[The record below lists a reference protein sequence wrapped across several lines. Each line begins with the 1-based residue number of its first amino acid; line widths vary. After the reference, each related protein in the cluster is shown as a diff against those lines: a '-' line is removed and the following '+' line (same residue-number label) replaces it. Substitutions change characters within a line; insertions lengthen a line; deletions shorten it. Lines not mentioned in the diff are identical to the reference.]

1 MRSEVAEDEGEEKQ
15 ENDAKIELD
24 KPDDKIQEREGDVL
38 DERETL
44 GEDKLNGP
52 TPRTKTWL
60 KGFLDKRSNHHG
72 ADVEREKRSTGGW
85 EGFVLEEINPAGERS
100 QVTEDEDEVVVFDK
114 FKETGLYVNNL
125 TADFVETTL
134 EGKKKVRAKKTAR
147 QRVNSAENEDVKRI
161 KSEDET
167 EKDEGW
173 DWTEVEVE
181 KDVDDVK
188 EVVTKKTM
196 KKKTCR
202 KGFHI
207 IGCRCKPLTVVAD
220 TSV

>member
-15 ENDAKIELD
+15 ENDAKIEVD

-38 DERETL
+38 DDREL
-44 GEDKLNGP
+44 WEEDDLNGP
-52 TPRTKTWL
+52 TPRTNTWL
-60 KGFLDKRSNHHG
+60 KGFLDKRSNHHV
-72 ADVEREKRSTGGW
+72 ADVDMEKRSTGGW

-114 FKETGLYVNNL
+114 YNETGLYVNNL

-134 EGKKKVRAKKTAR
+134 EGKKKTAR

-161 KSEDET
+161 KSEDEK

-173 DWTEVEVE
+173 DWTEVGGEE
-181 KDVDDVK
+181 DVDKVK
-188 EVVTKKTM
+188 EVVRKKTM
-196 KKKTCR
+196 KKRTCR

-207 IGCRCKPLTVVAD
+207 SGCRCKPLTVVAD

>member
-1 MRSEVAEDEGEEKQ
+1 MRSEVAEDEREEKQ
-15 ENDAKIELD
+15 ENDAKIEVD

-38 DERETL
+38 DDREL
-44 GEDKLNGP
+44 WEEGDLNGP
-52 TPRTKTWL
+52 TPRTNTWL
-60 KGFLDKRSNHHG
+60 KGFLDKRSNHHV
-72 ADVEREKRSTGGW
+72 ADVDMEKRSTGGW

-100 QVTEDEDEVVVFDK
+100 QVAEDEDEVVVFDK
-114 FKETGLYVNNL
+114 YNETGLYVNNL

-134 EGKKKVRAKKTAR
+134 EGKKKTAR

-161 KSEDET
+161 KSEDEK

-181 KDVDDVK
+181 EDVDEVK
-188 EVVTKKTM
+188 EVVRKR
-196 KKKTCR
+196 TCR

-207 IGCRCKPLTVVAD
+207 SGCRCKPLTVVVD

>member
-1 MRSEVAEDEGEEKQ
+1 MRSEVAENEGEEKQ
-15 ENDAKIELD
+15 ENDAKIEVD
-24 KPDDKIQEREGDVL
+24 KPDDKIQERDGGVL
-38 DERETL
+38 DDREL
-44 GEDKLNGP
+44 WEEDDLNGP
-52 TPRTKTWL
+52 TPRTNTWL
-60 KGFLDKRSNHHG
+60 KGFLDKRSNHH
-72 ADVEREKRSTGGW
+72 DVDVDMEKRSTGGW
-85 EGFVLEEINPAGERS
+85 EGFVLEEINSAGERS

-114 FKETGLYVNNL
+114 YKETGLYVNNL

-134 EGKKKVRAKKTAR
+134 EGKKKTAR

-173 DWTEVEVE
+173 DWTEVGGEE
-181 KDVDDVK
+181 DVDEVK
-188 EVVTKKTM
+188 EVVRKKTM
-196 KKKTCR
+196 KKRTCR

-207 IGCRCKPLTVVAD
+207 SGCRCKPLTVVAD

>member
-1 MRSEVAEDEGEEKQ
+1 MRSEVAEDEGREKQ
-15 ENDAKIELD
+15 ENVAKIEVD
-24 KPDDKIQEREGDVL
+24 KPDDKIQEREGDVIDDREL
-38 DERETL
+38 WEEDE
-44 GEDKLNGP
+44 LNGP

-60 KGFLDKRSNHHG
+60 KGFLDKRSNHDG

-85 EGFVLEEINPAGERS
+85 EGFVLEEINLGERS
-100 QVTEDEDEVVVFDK
+100 QVAEDEDEVVVFDK
-114 FKETGLYVNNL
+114 YKETGLYVNNL
-125 TADFVETTL
+125 TADFVETTM
-134 EGKKKVRAKKTAR
+134 EGKKKVGTKKTAR
-147 QRVNSAENEDVKRI
+147 RRVNSAENEDVKRI

-181 KDVDDVK
+181 EDVDEVK
-188 EVVTKKTM
+188 EVVRKKTM
-196 KKKTCR
+196 KKRTCR

-207 IGCRCKPLTVVAD
+207 SGCRCKPLAVVAD

>member
-1 MRSEVAEDEGEEKQ
+1 MRSEVAENEGEEKQ
-15 ENDAKIELD
+15 ENDAKIEVD
-24 KPDDKIQEREGDVL
+24 KPDDKIQERDGGVL
-38 DERETL
+38 DDREL
-44 GEDKLNGP
+44 WEEDDLNGP

-60 KGFLDKRSNHHG
+60 KGFLDKRSNHHDS
-72 ADVEREKRSTGGW
+72 DVDREKRSAGGW
-85 EGFVLEEINPAGERS
+85 EGFLLEEINPAGERS

-114 FKETGLYVNNL
+114 YNETGLYVNNL

-134 EGKKKVRAKKTAR
+134 EGKKKTAR

-173 DWTEVEVE
+173 DWTEVGVGE
-181 KDVDDVK
+181 DVDEVK
-188 EVVTKKTM
+188 EVVRKKTM
-196 KKKTCR
+196 KKRTCR

-207 IGCRCKPLTVVAD
+207 SGCRCKPLTVVAD

>member
-1 MRSEVAEDEGEEKQ
+1 MRSEVAEDEGEERQ
-15 ENDAKIELD
+15 ENDAKIEMD
-24 KPDDKIQEREGDVL
+24 KPDDKNQDKGGEVL
-38 DERETL
+38 DDREL
-44 GEDKLNGP
+44 WEVDELNEP
-52 TPRTKTWL
+52 TRRITTWH
-60 KGFLDKRSNHHG
+60 KGFLDKRSNHHV

-100 QVTEDEDEVVVFDK
+100 QVAENEDEVVVFDK
-114 FKETGLYVNNL
+114 YKETGLYVNNL

-134 EGKKKVRAKKTAR
+134 EGKKKTAR

-161 KSEDET
+161 KSEEET

-173 DWTEVEVE
+173 DWTEVGGEE
-181 KDVDDVK
+181 DVDEVK
-188 EVVTKKTM
+188 EVVRKKTM
-196 KKKTCR
+196 KKRTCR

-207 IGCRCKPLTVVAD
+207 SGCRCKPLTVVAD

>member
-1 MRSEVAEDEGEEKQ
+1 MRSEVAENEGEEKQ
-15 ENDAKIELD
+15 ENDAKIEVD

-38 DERETL
+38 DDREL
-44 GEDKLNGP
+44 WEEDELNGP

-60 KGFLDKRSNHHG
+60 KGFLDKGSNHDG

-114 FKETGLYVNNL
+114 YNETGLYVNNL

-134 EGKKKVRAKKTAR
+134 EGKKKTAR

-173 DWTEVEVE
+173 DWTEVGVGE
-181 KDVDDVK
+181 DVDEVK
-188 EVVTKKTM
+188 EVVRKKTM
-196 KKKTCR
+196 KKRTCR

-207 IGCRCKPLTVVAD
+207 SGCRCKPLTVVAD

>member
-1 MRSEVAEDEGEEKQ
+1 MRSEVAEDEGREKQ
-15 ENDAKIELD
+15 ENVAKIEVD
-24 KPDDKIQEREGDVL
+24 KSDDKIQEREGDVI
-38 DERETL
+38 DEREL
-44 GEDKLNGP
+44 WEEDESNGP

-72 ADVEREKRSTGGW
+72 ADVDREKRSTGEW

-100 QVTEDEDEVVVFDK
+100 QVAEDEDEVVVFDK
-114 FKETGLYVNNL
+114 YKETGLYVNNL

-134 EGKKKVRAKKTAR
+134 EGKKKVGTKKTAR

-181 KDVDDVK
+181 EDVDEVK
-188 EVVTKKTM
+188 EVVRKKTM
-196 KKKTCR
+196 KKRTCR

-207 IGCRCKPLTVVAD
+207 SGCRCKPLTVVAD

>member
-1 MRSEVAEDEGEEKQ
+1 MRSEVAEDEGE
-15 ENDAKIELD
+15 NVAKIEVD
-24 KPDDKIQEREGDVL
+24 KSDDKIQEREGDVI
-38 DERETL
+38 DEREL
-44 GEDKLNGP
+44 WEEDESNGP

-72 ADVEREKRSTGGW
+72 ADVGREKRSTGGW
-85 EGFVLEEINPAGERS
+85 EGFVLEEINLGERS
-100 QVTEDEDEVVVFDK
+100 QVAEDEDEVVVFDK
-114 FKETGLYVNNL
+114 YKETGLYVNNL

-134 EGKKKVRAKKTAR
+134 EGKKKVGTKKTAR

-181 KDVDDVK
+181 EDVDEVK
-188 EVVTKKTM
+188 EVVRKKTM
-196 KKKTCR
+196 KKRTCR

-207 IGCRCKPLTVVAD
+207 SGCRCKPLTVVAD